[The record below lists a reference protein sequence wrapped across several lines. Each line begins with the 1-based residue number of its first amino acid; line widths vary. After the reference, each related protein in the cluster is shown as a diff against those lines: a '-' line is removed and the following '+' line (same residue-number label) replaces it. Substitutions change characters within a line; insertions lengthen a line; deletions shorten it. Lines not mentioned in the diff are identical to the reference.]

1 MHSQKSNDE
10 IQSAYR
16 LTESEMM
23 NHDFKVCKTAEGSI
37 TRKRRFANNKVFM
50 SSQNFSEHIIDN
62 LIIDHKSSSPVEPD

>member
-37 TRKRRFANNKVFM
+37 TRKQGFANNKVFM
-50 SSQNFSEHIIDN
+50 SSQNFSEHLIDN
-62 LIIDHKSSSPVEPD
+62 LIIDHKNSSPVEPD